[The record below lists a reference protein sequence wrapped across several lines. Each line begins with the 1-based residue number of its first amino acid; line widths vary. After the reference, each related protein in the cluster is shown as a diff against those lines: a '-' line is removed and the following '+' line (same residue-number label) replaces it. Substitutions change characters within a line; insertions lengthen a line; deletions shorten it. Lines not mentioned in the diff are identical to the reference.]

1 MNDLPERIWALECMD
16 GNLWSEPAD
25 EFHLYTEYVRADK
38 YAELEEQ
45 LMFFLEDWGEC
56 TELGF
61 CPELGYADEDWCPW
75 CKTRMLLGL
84 PIARNTRS

>member
-16 GNLWSEPAD
+16 GN
-25 EFHLYTEYVRADK
+25 H
-38 YAELEEQ
+38 
-45 LMFFLEDWGEC
+45 WGEC

-84 PIARNTRS
+84 PIARNMRS

>member
-1 MNDLPERIWALECMD
+1 MNDLPERIYIDPHSPELDWCYAPL
-16 GNLWSEPAD
+16 D
-25 EFHLYTEYVRADK
+25 EMFIEYIRADK